1 MEKIP
6 KEHRFR
12 DFSDYA
18 RPLALWIARLFENT
32 PVRAIHLTILY
43 FIIGIAAA
51 YLIYLGKFL
60 LSGILVMVKNIL
72 DAADGSLA
80 RLQKRPSRVGRFAD
94 SIADIILNFLFL
106 FAIALHY
113 GCCYVQAFVAFLSIS
128 LQGSFFNYYYVLYR
142 HKVGGDTTSRVDE
155 NPEGYPWDNPQL
167 LRILY
172 ALYVI
177 LYKWQDKLVEWFD
190 RVIAGNHRVHTDRTF
205 LSIVTLFGLGIHLLI
220 LSITLIAGVPLISFW
235 IFISMGILLP
245 VFIVVYG
252 RMKGRQ

>member
-18 RPLALWIARLFENT
+18 RPVALWIARLLKDT
-32 PVRAIHLTILY
+32 PVRAIHLTLLY
-43 FIIGIAAA
+43 FVIGSIAA
-51 YLIYLGKFL
+51 YSIYVGKFL
-60 LSGILVMVKNIL
+60 LAGILIMVKNIL

-94 SIADIILNFLFL
+94 SIADIVLNFLFL

-113 GCCYVQAFVAFLSIS
+113 RCCYLLALLAFLSIS
-128 LQGSFFNYYYVLYR
+128 IQGSFFNYYYVLYR

-155 NPEGYPWDNPQL
+155 SPEGYPWDDPRI
-167 LRILY
+167 LRVLY

-177 LYKWQDKLVEWFD
+177 LYKWQDRLVEWFD
-190 RVIAGNHRVHTDRTF
+190 RVLAANPLIHTDRVF

-220 LSITLIAGVPLISFW
+220 LSITLILGVPLLALW
-235 IFISMGILLP
+235 IFVAMGIMLP
-245 VFIVVYG
+245 LFIVVYA
-252 RMKGRQ
+252 KGRR